1 MFMHMFKTHKP
12 RGSVVLLFALV
23 IAATVLGCVEQSEA
37 PARELA
43 GFSVQVTAA
52 EFGTANNPLP
62 FPQGYSDVVGC
73 TVAGCT
79 VLMDIK
85 ALRPDGSIKADFDGN
100 VELRVVPGEIH
111 PDDQVIKL
119 VAGVASNVQVRFRYA
134 FGPTRIWVED
144 TGIPDAGIDECSDGI
159 DNDGNGLID
168 FPKDPTCGE
177 NGDRDEGT
185 GTYVTGVSPQL
196 YFELPS
202 ISSVQKNP
210 DSTTGPSPLSG
221 QYVEIQGRTG
231 HDLVVSNVVGTGF
244 YVTDISEQAYNS
256 VFVFNFSFPEDVVI
270 GDRVCEVGGGVVEFN
285 ALTQLQFPSWGIQ
298 GKLRSN
304 AERVPT
310 PEDEEDQLINDELDI
325 VDCSD
330 RYGVDKVS
338 KTLPL
343 PDPILLTSGLIVD
356 LPAMERLEGSVVTI
370 ENVQL
375 STYFVNCDDNGSG
388 RIESGTDESVCRST
402 CNDNPFCTELSS
414 LYGYD
419 QWRGRVQG
427 SEISVSST
435 QLVSG
440 FDVLA
445 GCTEGKT
452 KEGRLSYECPARSL
466 KRVTGS
472 LRQIVPTCDKFLPCD
487 PAQESIVLFIIDPR
501 FSSDIIE

>member
-1 MFMHMFKTHKP
+1 METSFMHKLTSRKP
-12 RGSVVLLFALV
+12 LGLLLALLC
-23 IAATVLGCVEQSEA
+23 ATLMSACVEQSEG
-37 PARELA
+37 PARDLA
-43 GFSVQVTAA
+43 GFGVSVTVAD
-52 EFGTANNPLP
+52 FGSADSPLP
-62 FPQGYSDVVGC
+62 FPQAFSDTLGC
-73 TVAGCT
+73 TIGGCT
-79 VLMDIK
+79 ITMDIK
-85 ALRPDGSIKADFDGN
+85 ALRPDGSVKTDFDGN
-100 VELRVVPGEIH
+100 VELRVVPGEVH
-111 PDDQVIKL
+111 LDDQVVKL
-119 VAGVASNVQVRFRYA
+119 VGGIAMGVQVRFRYSY
-134 FGPTRIWVED
+134 GPTRIWIED
-144 TGIPDAGIDECSDGI
+144 TGIPAAGVDECNDGL

-168 FPKDPTCGE
+168 FPRDTSCGE
-177 NGDRDEGT
+177 HGDRDEGT

-196 YFELPS
+196 YFELPT

-244 YVTDISEQAYNS
+244 YVTDVSEQSYNS
-256 VFVFNFSFPEDVVI
+256 IFVFNFSFPEDVVI

-285 ALTQLQFPSWGIQ
+285 ALTQMQFPSWGIQ

-310 PEDEEDQLINDELDI
+310 PEDEDDKLITDKLDI
-325 VDCSD
+325 VNCAD
-330 RYGVDKVS
+330 RYGVDKLS
-338 KTLPL
+338 KTVEM
-343 PDPILLTSGLIVD
+343 PDPVLLTSGLIVD

-388 RIESGTDESVCRST
+388 RIESGTDESVCRSD
-402 CNDNPFCTELSS
+402 CNGNPFCTELSS

-445 GCTEGKT
+445 GCTEGQT
-452 KEGRLSYECPARSL
+452 KEGRLTYSCPPRTL

-501 FSSDIIE
+501 FASDIIE